1 MPATRLALALGANL
15 PSSAGSPHQTLLAV
29 RPQLEVVL
37 AGWADSGLDGAS
49 GRDDGRDQGFRCAWS
64 PLLDTAPVGGPP
76 DQPSYLNAVVLVT
89 GDLGD
94 PCLEKALA
102 LLDQLH
108 AIERQFGR
116 DRAREQRWGPRPLDL
131 DLLFWEELRLD
142 HQRLQ
147 LPHPRLHLRDFVLQP
162 LLAAM
167 TGSASWDEQ
176 PVMLGPSDL
185 PASHGSA
192 AAS

>member
-1 MPATRLALALGANL
+1 MPWCWSRGILAIL
-15 PSSAGSPHQTLLAV
+15 
-29 RPQLEVVL
+29 
-37 AGWADSGLDGAS
+37 
-49 GRDDGRDQGFRCAWS
+49 
-64 PLLDTAPVGGPP
+64 
-76 DQPSYLNAVVLVT
+76 
-89 GDLGD
+89 
-94 PCLEKALA
+94 ALA

-131 DLLFWEELRLD
+131 DLLFWEELRLE

>member
-1 MPATRLALALGANL
+1 MPATRLAIALGANL
-15 PSSAGSPHQTLLAV
+15 PSSAGGPHQTLLAV
-29 RPQLEVVL
+29 RPLLEAL
-37 AGWADSGLDGAS
+37 IGAWAAPHSGNGPH
-49 GRDDGRDQGFRCAWS
+49 CAWS
-64 PLLDTAPVGGPP
+64 PLLNTAPVGGPP

-131 DLLFWEELRLD
+131 DLLFWEELRLE
-142 HQRLQ
+142 HQRLR
-147 LPHPRLHLRDFVLQP
+147 LPHPRLHLRQFVIQP

-176 PVMLGPSDL
+176 PVMLGRSDL